1 MTCPGCGLR
10 SALSPMNKK
19 EGCPAIP
26 AADIPLFYDAA
37 ELCYTS

>member
-1 MTCPGCGLR
+1 MTCPGCGQGP
-10 SALSPMNKK
+10 ALSPMNEN

-26 AADIPLFYDAA
+26 AADIPLFYDTA